1 MKQFTVLI
9 VEDEPDIREA
19 MADALTSA
27 GFHTLSAKDGV
38 EGLSVATQEHPD
50 VILLDLVM
58 PNMDGNEMLG
68 KLRQDPWGR
77 SAKVIILTAMD
88 DVHNV
93 ASTHEHKISDYI
105 IKTHNSLREIVNKVR
120 EVVHTD

>member
-9 VEDEPDIREA
+9 VEDEPDIRDA

-27 GFHTLSAKDGV
+27 GFHTLSAKDGI
-38 EGLSVATQEHPD
+38 EGLSVATQEQPD

-58 PNMDGNEMLG
+58 PNMDGNEMLE

-88 DVHNV
+88 DIHNV

-120 EVVHTD
+120 EVAHTD